1 MRVTQEVAEKS
12 SGDQPTRKASP
23 RALRLCSILST
34 PTLRMLRLSHHR
46 LTDLQD
52 TLRTTIARRLDV
64 HRLPAAAD
72 LIAAANETLQQRLD
86 RQRRLPGCRVGP
98 TLQDMIRMRDQKVL
112 PQGPQVPCQETECD
126 PRNSSGKNDDTETSG
141 EKQGEKGDAA
151 V

>member
-1 MRVTQEVAEKS
+1 MSISPVANVMLNE
-12 SGDQPTRKASP
+12 GQPTRKASP

-34 PTLRMLRLSHHR
+34 PTLRMLRLSRHR

-64 HRLPAAAD
+64 HRLPAVAD

-86 RQRRLPGCRVGP
+86 MQRRLPVCRVGP

-112 PQGPQVPCQETECD
+112 PQGSQVPGRETECD
-126 PRNSSGKNDDTETSG
+126 PHRSSGRNQDTETNE
-141 EKQGEKGDAA
+141 EKQGDRGGKA